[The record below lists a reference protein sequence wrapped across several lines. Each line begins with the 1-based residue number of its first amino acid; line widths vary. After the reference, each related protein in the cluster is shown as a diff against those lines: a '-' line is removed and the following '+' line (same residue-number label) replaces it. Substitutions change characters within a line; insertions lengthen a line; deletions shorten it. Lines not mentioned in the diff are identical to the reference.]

1 MSAATW
7 SAPFVLALAALAVP
21 AALAQ
26 NGQRKP
32 APPTT
37 PTAPAAPVA
46 PAVPE
51 ANTPAAMTTPAVASN
66 LIPRDTLFGNPDRAA
81 LRVSPDGTK
90 LAFIA
95 PLAGV
100 LNIWVAPADKPDEA
114 RPVTKDTGRGIRSY
128 FWAYTNSDILYTQD
142 KGGDENFKI
151 YRVDLS
157 KDETKDLTPF
167 ESITGPDGKP
177 IMLPSG
183 QALRPRAEVEGVSH
197 KYPGTIVIGLNN
209 RNPQFHD
216 LHKLDV
222 KTGELTLLQENN
234 EFAGYLVDDD
244 YNVRT
249 ALRQTE
255 DGGTELL
262 KAEGAPGAKGIEK
275 FGPFQKIGS
284 DDALTTSPV
293 GLSPDGKT
301 LYMLDSRGRNTG
313 ALFSVDIASGKST
326 MMAENKLADAGGVVS
341 HPTTG
346 VIQAVSFNYKRPEW
360 TILDKGVQADFD
372 YLKTVAD
379 GDVSITSRTLDD
391 SKWTVAYLMDNGPA
405 RTYLYDRKA
414 KKATFVFSNRKA
426 LETVKLEKMQPVVI
440 SSRDGLDMVSYLT
453 LPPGSDA
460 NGDGRPDS
468 PVPMVLNVHGGPWA
482 RDTWGLNPEHQWL
495 ANRGYAVLSVNFRG
509 STGFG
514 KAFINAGNREWAGK
528 MHDDL
533 IDAVNWAIKQKI
545 ADPAKVAIYGGSYGG
560 YSALVGVTFTPE
572 VFACSVAIVGP
583 SNINTL
589 LSTIPPYWQP
599 MIEMFTQR
607 VGDFKS
613 EEGKKFLESRSPLN
627 FIDRIKKPLLIGQGA
642 NDPRVKQSESDQI
655 VKAMQAKR
663 IPVTYVLF
671 PDEGHGFARPNN
683 RLAFYAVAEEF
694 LAQHLGGSNQPVGD
708 DFKGSSVTVPT
719 GSEFLPGVAKSL
731 SSQPA
736 AAAPVK

>member
-26 NGQRKP
+26 TGQRKP

-46 PAVPE
+46 PAMPE
-51 ANTPAAMTTPAVASN
+51 ANTPAAMTTPAVATN

-694 LAQHLGGSNQPVGD
+694 LAQHLGGGNQPVGD

>member
-26 NGQRKP
+26 TGQRKP

-51 ANTPAAMTTPAVASN
+51 ANTPAAMTTPAVATN

-694 LAQHLGGSNQPVGD
+694 LAQHLGGGNQPVGD